1 METTGESRWRKIML
15 EKKKIDRINELARKK
30 KSKGLSEEE
39 HQEQAEL
46 RAEYLESFRKNF
58 RQHLDNVRF
67 VEDMSEEELAEYHRN
82 HKNGCKN

>member
-1 METTGESRWRKIML
+1 ML

-30 KSKGLSEEE
+30 KAEGLSEEE

-58 RQHLDNVRF
+58 RKHLDNVRF
-67 VEDMSEEELAEYHRN
+67 VEDMTEEELAEYHRQ
-82 HKNGCKN
+82 HGEGRKN

>member
-1 METTGESRWRKIML
+1 ML

-30 KSKGLSEEE
+30 KGEGLTDEE

-58 RQHLDNVRF
+58 RKHLDNVRF
-67 VEDMSEEELAEYHRN
+67 VEDMTEEELAEYHRT
-82 HKNGCKN
+82 HKSKGKS